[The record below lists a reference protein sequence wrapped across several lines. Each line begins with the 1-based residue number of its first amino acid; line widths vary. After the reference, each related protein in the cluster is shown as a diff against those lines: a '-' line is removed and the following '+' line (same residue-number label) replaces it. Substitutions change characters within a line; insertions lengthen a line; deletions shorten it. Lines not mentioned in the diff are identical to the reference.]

1 MGNPVY
7 KNVLILK
14 YISAQNQTYN
24 DFEIDTETEF
34 KKFEPRLKY
43 RWFHL
48 KLYLMFQDLRRRSN
62 KTIFLQI

>member
-24 DFEIDTETEF
+24 DFEIDTEAE
-34 KKFEPRLKY
+34 
-43 RWFHL
+43 
-48 KLYLMFQDLRRRSN
+48 FQDLRRRSN
-62 KTIFLQI
+62 KTSFLQI